1 MKGLWK
7 AGKLCDSCLYQESE
21 GVIYFVKGPDTTTLH
36 VYIVC
41 TCTSVIVEGFCNLNV
56 F

>member
-21 GVIYFVKGPDTTTLH
+21 GVIYFVKGPDATTLYMYILYVH
-36 VYIVC
+36 VQVLLLKGSAI
-41 TCTSVIVEGFCNLNV
+41 
-56 F
+56 